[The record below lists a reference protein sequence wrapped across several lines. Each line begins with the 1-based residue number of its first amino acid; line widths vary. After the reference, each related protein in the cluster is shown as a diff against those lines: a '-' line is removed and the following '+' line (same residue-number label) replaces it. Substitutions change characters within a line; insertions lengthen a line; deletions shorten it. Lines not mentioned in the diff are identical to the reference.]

1 MRRHVIRSFASVDE
15 QGVAV
20 RDESREE
27 SLEVTT
33 HVRICVLL
41 NEHAGRR
48 VPNEQGGQAVVDAVR
63 MKSLNYR
70 LGDLHEAPAPS
81 DDRKAV
87 LVLAEHQERPSNASD
102 YTVPGSFD
110 V

>member
-1 MRRHVIRSFASVDE
+1 MRRHVIRSFASVDK
-15 QGVAV
+15 QGIAV
-20 RDESREE
+20 RDESREK

-33 HVRICVLL
+33 HVRIRVLL
-41 NEHAGRR
+41 NEQAGRR
-48 VPNEQGGQAVVDAVR
+48 VPNEQGDQAVVDAVR
-63 MKSLNYR
+63 MKSLNYG

-81 DDRKAV
+81 NDREAV
-87 LVLAEHQERPSNASD
+87 LVLAEHRERPSNASE